1 MPADSLT
8 TRRANRYVC
17 CPLIFIE
24 LFPEQLSY
32 NRHDVTSRKNRLLL
46 RRAGR
51 DLLCSPPSELFG
63 AHHHPGRPTLV
74 AIDGMCTRPS
84 VKLA

>member
-8 TRRANRYVC
+8 TRRANRHVC

-24 LFPEQLSY
+24 LFPEQLFY

-46 RRAGR
+46 RRAGSR
-51 DLLCSPPSELFG
+51 PALLATVGVFRSPPPPRQAYLG
-63 AHHHPGRPTLV
+63 YDGRECVLV
-74 AIDGMCTRPS
+74 R
-84 VKLA
+84 V